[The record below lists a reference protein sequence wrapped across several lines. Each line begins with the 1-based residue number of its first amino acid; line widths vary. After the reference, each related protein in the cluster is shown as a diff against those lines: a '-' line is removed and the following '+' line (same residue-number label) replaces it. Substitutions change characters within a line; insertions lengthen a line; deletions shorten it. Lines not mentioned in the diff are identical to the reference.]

1 MTTRAEV
8 LKTIEKIELDLA
20 ETLKRPTFM
29 QRIRFFLSHKTI
41 SSWRKNSIKI
51 KTERKAKVKKLRTR
65 KENLLKAL
73 SIWLDAGDVIGKY
86 EEVRETNEWQR

>member
-20 ETLKRPTFM
+20 ETLKRPTVM

-86 EEVRETNEWQR
+86 EEVRKTNEW

>member
-1 MTTRAEV
+1 MTTRADI

-20 ETLKRPTFM
+20 ETLKRPTLV
-29 QRIRFFLSHKTI
+29 QRLKFFLSHKTI

-51 KTERKAKVKKLRTR
+51 KTERKEKVKKLRTR

-73 SIWLDAGDVIGKY
+73 SIWLDAGDVIDKY
-86 EEVRETNEWQR
+86 ETKTEGAREC

>member
-20 ETLKRPTFM
+20 ETLKRPTVM

-73 SIWLDAGDVIGKY
+73 SIWLDAGDIIGKY
-86 EEVRETNEWQR
+86 ETKRETHEW

>member
-8 LKTIEKIELDLA
+8 LKTIENIELDLA
-20 ETLKRPTFM
+20 ATLKRPTVM
-29 QRIRFFLSHKTI
+29 QRLRFFLSHKTI
-41 SSWRKNSIKI
+41 SSWRKNSSKI

-73 SIWLDAGDVIGKY
+73 SIWLDAGDIIGKY
-86 EEVRETNEWQR
+86 ETKRETHEW

>member
-20 ETLKRPTFM
+20 ETLKRPTVM

-86 EEVRETNEWQR
+86 ETKRETHEW

>member
-8 LKTIEKIELDLA
+8 LKTIENIQLDIA
-20 ETLKRPTFM
+20 ATLKRPTVM
-29 QRIRFFLSHKTI
+29 QRLRFFLSHKTI

-73 SIWLDAGDVIGKY
+73 SIWLDAGDIIGKY
-86 EEVRETNEWQR
+86 ETKRETHEW

>member
-20 ETLKRPTFM
+20 ETLKRPTVM
-29 QRIRFFLSHKTI
+29 QRLKFFLSHRTI

-51 KTERKAKVKKLRTR
+51 KEARKEKVKKLRTR

-86 EEVRETNEWQR
+86 TRTNEENKNG

>member
-1 MTTRAEV
+1 MTTRADV

-20 ETLKRPTFM
+20 ETLKRPTVM
-29 QRIRFFLSHKTI
+29 QRLKFFLSHKTI

-51 KTERKAKVKKLRTR
+51 KAARKEKVKKLRTR

-86 EEVRETNEWQR
+86 EIKEAKNEW

>member
-20 ETLKRPTFM
+20 ETLKRPTVM

-51 KTERKAKVKKLRTR
+51 KTERKAKVKQLQTR
-65 KENLLKAL
+65 RENINKAL
-73 SIWLDAGDVIGKY
+73 KVWLDAGDVIGKY

>member
-20 ETLKRPTFM
+20 ETLKRPTVM
-29 QRIRFFLSHKTI
+29 QRLKFFLSHKTI
-41 SSWRKNSIKI
+41 SSWRKNSIRI
-51 KTERKAKVKKLRTR
+51 KAERKEKVKRLRIR

-73 SIWLDAGDVIGKY
+73 SIWLDAGDIIGKY
-86 EEVRETNEWQR
+86 ETKRETHEW

>member
-20 ETLKRPTFM
+20 ETLKRPTVM
-29 QRIRFFLSHKTI
+29 QRLRFFLSHKTI

-73 SIWLDAGDVIGKY
+73 SIWLDAGDIIGKY
-86 EEVRETNEWQR
+86 ETKRETHEW

>member
-8 LKTIEKIELDLA
+8 LKTIENIELDLA
-20 ETLKRPTFM
+20 ATLKRPTVM
-29 QRIRFFLSHKTI
+29 QRLRFFLSHKTI

-73 SIWLDAGDVIGKY
+73 SIWLDAGDIIGKY
-86 EEVRETNEWQR
+86 ETKRETHEW